1 MGQQALRAELAACCR
16 RLHARGI
23 LAGTEGNCSLRLEDG
38 SLLVT
43 ASGIDKATIGE
54 HDVLHCDL
62 QGQLLSSPMPGQ
74 RLSSEVAM
82 HLTLYRARPDIGAV
96 VHAHPVAATGCAA
109 AGVGLPDDVLPE
121 LPVVVGGVALVPY
134 GRPGTPALGAAM
146 HPFLADHEVFLL
158 ANHGVTVVGRTLT
171 DAVTRMESVEQS
183 AQILL
188 AATRLGGPRPLPPGE
203 AEALR
208 ALGPRA
214 RRLLDRSPADVL
226 TDGV

>member
-1 MGQQALRAELAACCR
+1 MTASGVAVSDVQATRSALAACCR

-23 LAGTEGNCSLRLEDG
+23 LAGTEGNCSVRLSDG
-38 SLLVT
+38 TLLVT
-43 ASGIDKATIGE
+43 ASGIDKATLSDG
-54 HDVLHCDL
+54 DVVHCEADGTVL
-62 QGQLLSSPMPGQ
+62 TAPPNR
-74 RLSSEVAM
+74 RLSSEVDM

-96 VHAHPVAATGCAA
+96 VHAHPVAATGFAA
-109 AGVGLPDDVLPE
+109 AGVPIPDDVLPE

-171 DAVTRMESVEQS
+171 EAVTRMESVEQS

-188 AATRLGGPRPLPPGE
+188 AATRLGGTRPLPAGE
-203 AEALR
+203 VEALR

-214 RRLLDRSPADVL
+214 HRLMDPSQR
-226 TDGV
+226 